1 MKRFLTFTGLG
12 FGLITGGWL
21 AYSFTY
27 SESVRLVVSVLGA
40 ILLTATLL
48 LTTAWIVASS
58 MSRAYGNRRDQY
70 QFRYDQRPQFPGQQQ
85 YYPGLPPG
93 QDFYQTGQPYQQ
105 PAVIEWDDRGGQT
118 EEVVG

>member
-1 MKRFLTFTGLG
+1 MKRFLTFAGLS

-70 QFRYDQRPQFPGQQQ
+70 QFRYDQRPQFSGQQQ
-85 YYPGLPPG
+85 YYPGLSPG
-93 QDFYQTGQPYQQ
+93 QDFYQAGQSYQQ